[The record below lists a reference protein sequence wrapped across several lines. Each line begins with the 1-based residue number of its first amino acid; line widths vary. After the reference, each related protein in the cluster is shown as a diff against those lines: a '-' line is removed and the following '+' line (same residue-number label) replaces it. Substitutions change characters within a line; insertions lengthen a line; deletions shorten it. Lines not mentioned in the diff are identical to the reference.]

1 MTSKVSATELRR
13 FVSDVFRHEGMA
25 AADAGAM
32 ADTLVWANL
41 RGVDTH
47 GVTRLPRYLEMIHEG
62 LMNVGAKPAYS
73 YPAPSSLVIDADRA
87 PGPVVLSHAVERL
100 KVLAKE
106 HGIALALVGQMTHSG
121 ALGYYT
127 SNLAEA
133 GLACL
138 AFNAGN
144 AFMPYHGAR
153 GLALGT
159 NPISIAVPGGD
170 SQPLVLDMASSA
182 VAMGKLTLARK
193 TGTPLEPGWA
203 VDEAGNPTTDPAKA
217 AMSTPLGGPKGSGL
231 SLMVEILAS
240 LLSGNPLVADALQKT
255 GEGGKH
261 RQNAMLIAIDIA
273 TFVDM
278 AEFGSQVQ
286 RLVGA
291 LKALPL
297 AAGSVNIL
305 MPGERGYL
313 AMIERSASGIPLPP
327 PVVTELAAV
336 AERFKIDPLA
346 LQA

>member
-1 MTSKVSATELRR
+1 MAKTVTATELRR
-13 FVSDVFRHEGMA
+13 FVTDVFAHEGMT

-47 GVTRLPRYLEMIHEG
+47 GVTRLPRYLEMIQEG
-62 LMNVGAKPAYS
+62 LMNVGAKPTYS
-73 YPAPSSLVIDADRA
+73 YPAAACLVIDADRA
-87 PGPVVLSHAVERL
+87 PGPVVLSYAVDRL
-100 KVLAKE
+100 KVLARD
-106 HGIALALVGQMTHSG
+106 HGIAMALVGQMTHTG

-133 GLACL
+133 GYAAL
-138 AFNAGN
+138 AFNAGT

-153 GLALGT
+153 GAALGT

-170 SQPLVLDMASSA
+170 GHPLVLDMASSA
-182 VAMGKLTLARK
+182 VAMGKLNLARK
-193 TGTPLEPGWA
+193 TGTPLQPGWA

-231 SLMVEILAS
+231 SLMVELLAS
-240 LLSGNPLVADALQKT
+240 LLSGNPIIADALQKS

-261 RQNAMLIAIDIA
+261 RQNALVIAIDIA
-273 TFVDM
+273 TFVDP
-278 AEFGSQVQ
+278 AEFGGQVQ
-286 RLVGA
+286 RLAGA

-297 AAGSVNIL
+297 AADAVNIL

-313 AMIERSASGIPLPP
+313 AMIERAATGIPLPP
-327 PVVTELAAV
+327 PILTELATV
-336 AERFKIDPLA
+336 AERFKITPLA
-346 LQA
+346 LQP